1 MENRFAQYPYR
12 RIIMLALV
20 GTLTVVV
27 LLVLIMTKR
36 LSAMVALIAVPMV
49 ASLAMGFGL
58 DTGKFIV
65 EGIRSISPI
74 AVMFIFAIL
83 FFGIVSDAGMFD
95 PIINYIIKAA
105 KGDPVRVVMG
115 NAILAMIIHLDGS
128 GAVTFII
135 TIPAMLPLYK
145 RLNLDM
151 RVMACVTALGAGV
164 MNMLP
169 WGGPTLR
176 AATALNM
183 PVTEVFNPM
192 IPAQVAGMVAVLAIA
207 WYLGRREARRIGYVR
222 AGTAG
227 NDDTF
232 EHSHVISDAD
242 QALRRPKIFWVNIL
256 LTICIVSG
264 LIWGKVAPAVLFMT
278 ATIIALICNYPKPAD
293 QRARVDAHAKAA
305 LLMASVLFAAGAF
318 TGIMKGTGFIKA
330 MAVAATSFIPTDM
343 ASHVPFALS
352 LVAMPLSLF
361 FDPDSFYFGI
371 LPVVGEVM
379 NGFGLPAI
387 QAAQA
392 AIVGQMTVGFP
403 VSPLTP
409 STLLLVG
416 LAGVELG
423 DHQRFTIPFAYAVS
437 VVITIM
443 AVILGVYPL

>member
-1 MENRFAQYPYR
+1 
-12 RIIMLALV
+12 MLALA
-20 GTLTVVV
+20 GTLTVIV
-27 LLVLIMTKR
+27 LLTAIMTKR
-36 LSAMVALIAVPMV
+36 LSAMVALIAVPLM
-49 ASLAMGFGL
+49 ASLLMGFGL

-65 EGIRSISPI
+65 DGIKSISPI

-105 KGDPVRVVMG
+105 KGDPVRVVVG

-135 TIPAMLPLYK
+135 TIPAMLPLYE
-145 RLNLDM
+145 RLKLDM

-176 AATALNM
+176 AATALNI

-192 IPAQVAGMVAVLAIA
+192 IPAQAAGMVTVLAIA
-207 WYLGRREARRIGYVR
+207 WFLGRREARRIGY
-222 AGTAG
+222 AGAAG
-227 NDDTF
+227 GSADTF
-232 EHSHVISDAD
+232 AHTHVISDAD
-242 QALRRPKIFWVNIL
+242 QSLRRPKMFWLNIL
-256 LTICIVSG
+256 LTICVVCG

-293 QRARVDAHAKAA
+293 QRARVDAHSKAA

-330 MAVAATSFIPTDM
+330 MATAATGFIPADM
-343 ASHVPFALS
+343 ASHIPFGLS
-352 LVAMPLSLF
+352 LIAMPLSLF

-371 LPVVGEVM
+371 LPVIGEVM

-392 AIVGQMTVGFP
+392 SIVGQMTTGFP

-409 STLLLVG
+409 ATLLLVG

-423 DHQRFTIPFAYAVS
+423 DHQRFTIPLAYLVS
-437 VVITIM
+437 VVISIVS
-443 AVILGVYPL
+443 VIFGVYPF

>member
-1 MENRFAQYPYR
+1 
-12 RIIMLALV
+12 
-20 GTLTVVV
+20 
-27 LLVLIMTKR
+27 MTKR
-36 LSAMVALIAVPMV
+36 LSAMVALIAVPLI
-49 ASLAMGFGL
+49 AALLMGFGL

-65 EGIRSISPI
+65 QGIKDIAPI

-83 FFGIVSDAGMFD
+83 FFGVVSDAGMFD
-95 PIINYIIKAA
+95 PIINAIIKAA
-105 KGDPVRVVMG
+105 KGDPVRVVVG

-135 TIPAMLPLYK
+135 TIPAMLPLYQ

-151 RVMACVTALGAGV
+151 RVMACVTGLGAGV

-176 AATALNM
+176 AASALSM

-192 IPAQVAGMVAVLAIA
+192 LPAQAAGMIAVLAIA
-207 WYLGRREARRIGYVR
+207 WFLGRREARRIGYVAV
-222 AGTAG
+222 AGAG
-227 NDDTF
+227 DSF
-232 EHSHVISDAD
+232 EHRHVIAEAD
-242 QALRRPKIFWVNIL
+242 QVLRRPAMFWLNVV
-256 LTICIVSG
+256 LTVCVVAG
-264 LIWGKVAPAVLFMT
+264 LIWGKIAPAVLFMT

-293 QRARVDAHAKAA
+293 QRGRVDAHAKAA

-330 MAVAATSFIPTDM
+330 MATAATGMIPADM
-343 ASHVPFALS
+343 ASHIPFGLS
-352 LVAMPLSLF
+352 LIAMPLSLF

-371 LPVVGEVM
+371 LPVISEVM
-379 NGFGLPAI
+379 KGFGLPAI

-392 AIVGQMTVGFP
+392 SIVGQMTVGFP

-409 STLLLVG
+409 ATLLLVG

-423 DHQRFTIPFAYAVS
+423 DYQRFTIPLAYLVS
-437 VVITIM
+437 LVISFVC
-443 AVILGVYPL
+443 VIIGVYPL

>member
-1 MENRFAQYPYR
+1 
-12 RIIMLALV
+12 MLALA
-20 GTLTVVV
+20 GTLTVIV
-27 LLVLIMTKR
+27 LLAAIMTKR
-36 LSAMVALIAVPMV
+36 LSAMVALIAVPLV
-49 ASLAMGFGL
+49 ASLLMGFGL

-65 EGIRSISPI
+65 DGIKSISPI

-105 KGDPVRVVMG
+105 KGDPVRVVVG

-135 TIPAMLPLYK
+135 TIPAMLPLYE
-145 RLNLDM
+145 RLKLDM

-176 AATALNM
+176 AATALNI

-192 IPAQVAGMVAVLAIA
+192 IPAQAAGMITVLAIA
-207 WYLGRREARRIGYVR
+207 WFLGRREARRIGYASA
-222 AGTAG
+222 AGGSVDAFTH
-227 NDDTF
+227 T
-232 EHSHVISDAD
+232 HVISDAD
-242 QALRRPKIFWVNIL
+242 QALRRPKMFWLNIL
-256 LTICIVSG
+256 LTICVVGG

-293 QRARVDAHAKAA
+293 QRARVDAHSKAA

-330 MAVAATSFIPTDM
+330 MATAATGFIPADM
-343 ASHVPFALS
+343 ASHIPFGLS
-352 LVAMPLSLF
+352 LIAMPLSLF

-371 LPVVGEVM
+371 LPVIGEVM

-392 AIVGQMTVGFP
+392 SIVGQMTTGFP

-409 STLLLVG
+409 ATLLLVG

-423 DHQRFTIPFAYAVS
+423 DHQRFTIPLAYLVS
-437 VVITIM
+437 VVISIVS
-443 AVILGVYPL
+443 VILGVYPF